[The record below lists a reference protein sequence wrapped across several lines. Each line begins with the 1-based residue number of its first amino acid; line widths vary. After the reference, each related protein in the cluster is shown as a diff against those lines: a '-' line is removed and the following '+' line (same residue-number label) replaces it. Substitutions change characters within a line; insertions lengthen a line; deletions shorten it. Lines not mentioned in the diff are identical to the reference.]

1 MKVEVTNTTDRMSAK
16 IAWDI
21 SRPLNNDSVEEIL
34 GIDLPVNEFI
44 PINLCIESTLIE
56 REIFASFRRH
66 IMWAQG
72 SRVQDPTNFSVVP
85 GHVNLQVTDSDYRL
99 YEDIRNEMVAMKK
112 AGDRQD
118 EFRLVLPLLSM
129 TKYSIGTNFRSLVK
143 IARYFEYLSLKETL
157 LSSQFAHMFMELE
170 KVALKVSGLKELPEF
185 KIEKPLDETFY
196 SNPDYSRINGIIIV
210 SCQLPFHLRAQLVR
224 HRNIGF
230 RDNLFELFYKSDIL
244 RQDMQMPVNIQFW
257 GTKQD
262 IAEVVAK
269 RNCWMS
275 NYKVWKN
282 LLDVVNEGDEKT
294 LPCTG
299 KTHCPYS
306 GDAMLR
312 VEGSDPNPPCPI
324 HMRLNNIHPIWE
336 HQIKAMHHLIAT
348 DERPDFWKAEMEKL
362 S

>member
-1 MKVEVTNTTDRMSAK
+1 MKVTVTNAIDRMYVK
-16 IAWDI
+16 TAWNI
-21 SRPLNNDSVEEIL
+21 SRPFNDDPVEEIL
-34 GIDLPVNEFI
+34 GIDLPVNEFM

-85 GHVNLQVTDSDYRL
+85 GNVNLQVNDSDYML
-99 YEDIRNEMVAMKK
+99 YEDIRKEMIAMKE
-112 AGDRQD
+112 AGHRQD
-118 EFRLVLPLLSM
+118 EFRLILPLLSM
-129 TKYSIGTNFRSLVK
+129 TKYSISTNFRGLVK
-143 IARYFEYLSLKETL
+143 IARYFDYLSQKETL
-157 LSSQFAHMFMELE
+157 LSSQFAHMFILLE
-170 KVALKVSGLKELPEF
+170 RIACEVSGLKEIPEF
-185 KIEKPLDETFY
+185 KIEKTLDETFY
-196 SNPDYSRINGIIIV
+196 SSPDYSRINGIIIV

-230 RDNLFELFYKSDIL
+230 RDNLFELFYRRDIL
-244 RQDMQMPVNIQFW
+244 SQNMLMPVNIQFW

-275 NYKVWKN
+275 NYKVWKD

-312 VEGSDPNPPCPI
+312 VEGADPNPPCPI
-324 HMRLNNIHPIWE
+324 HMRFDEIPPKRDQL
-336 HQIKAMHHLIAT
+336 KAMHHLIAT

-362 S
+362 T